1 MNVDIHIPGAKLFD
15 ALRSY
20 TERAVYLAV
29 GDHPPVSRVAVRF
42 TEYFGEGRG
51 ASLTSSRIEAVLRD
65 ENTVVVAEATAA
77 NPYRA
82 VDEATARLLAVLEH
96 HIGQP
101 AKEAR
106 ATRGSAHVP
115 PRSDVS
121 GPSLPFPASRERA
134 RSRGR
139 RNRSGFPVP
148 TVVGEFSLGLVE
160 AF

>member
-20 TERAVYLAV
+20 VERAVHLAV

-51 ASLTSSRIEAVLRD
+51 ASLTSTRIEAVLRD

-101 AKEAR
+101 AKEAP
-106 ATRGSAHVP
+106 ATTGSAHVP

-121 GPSLPFPASRERA
+121 APWLPFPASRERA
-134 RSRGR
+134 RRAGGR
-139 RNRSGFPVP
+139 RNRSGFPYRRSSASSRWV
-148 TVVGEFSLGLVE
+148 S
-160 AF
+160 

>member
-1 MNVDIHIPGAKLFD
+1 LNIDIHIPGAKLLD

-20 TERAVYLAV
+20 TERAVHLAV

-96 HIGQP
+96 HIVHP
-101 AKEAR
+101 AKVAR
-106 ATRGSAHVP
+106 ATTGSAHVP
-115 PRSDVS
+115 PRSVS
-121 GPSLPFPASRERA
+121 APWLPFPASRERA
-134 RSRGR
+134 RSAGGR
-139 RNRSGFPVP
+139 RKRSGFPYRRSSASSRWV
-148 TVVGEFSLGLVE
+148 S
-160 AF
+160 